1 MNLDVPV
8 SDERRIE
15 VVVNGLPLWHGSQLA
30 LDATIVSPL
39 TRRGEAHPRA
49 DVQPS
54 CAVAA
59 EARRKRT
66 QTYTYPELDRARR
79 CRLVVVGVEVP
90 DGRRIAAV
98 PVLKK
103 RGGILLAIPLL
114 ALTEEGLAQKA
125 IAGVTDDLGPTETC
139 PARGVPP
146 DDLEEGHDME
156 TEVILLDWPSSGNQ
170 RLAGPK
176 VLRCSRHKR
185 SWEPRLLHVQLA
197 EEEGEGE
204 DNLST
209 DNLLKMA
216 LVKLLQTG
224 PGSKASKKKQ
234 ALGVA
239 SLDSSSEEEDGLA
252 KLSGAKGTVLGEKLK
267 AAMKKNP
274 EAYSDAILKLAAE
287 SVGSEVFRIEDLEQF
302 VKEEMP
308 VFRIEDLEQFVK
320 EEMPVG
326 TQKTLGYSTWNLLHI
341 YKFLHAGQVEK
352 AKLQVLLGVA
362 ATEQFLL
369 DQNWG
374 SGERLLHIPK
384 PPFQTWRAS
393 EGYINSLRGELSHSR
408 LIPPTWAASI
418 IARLRDEEV
427 LVRRRGKFKGTGK
440 GKDEKGTEKE

>member
-1 MNLDVPV
+1 M
-8 SDERRIE
+8 
-15 VVVNGLPLWHGSQLA
+15 
-30 LDATIVSPL
+30 
-39 TRRGEAHPRA
+39 
-49 DVQPS
+49 PS
-54 CAVAA
+54 CNKCNRCRRRSQHCRRAPKQARKQASGSAEAPRRTEGAA
-59 EARRKRT
+59 LQQAQALVGTAPPTRPARRKPPT
-66 QTYTYPELDRARR
+66 AAED
-79 CRLVVVGVEVP
+79 VEAS
-90 DGRRIAAV
+90 D
-98 PVLKK
+98 
-103 RGGILLAIPLL
+103 
-114 ALTEEGLAQKA
+114 E
-125 IAGVTDDLGPTETC
+125 
-139 PARGVPP
+139 
-146 DDLEEGHDME
+146 
-156 TEVILLDWPSSGNQ
+156 
-170 RLAGPK
+170 
-176 VLRCSRHKR
+176 
-185 SWEPRLLHVQLA
+185 
-197 EEEGEGE
+197 EEEGEAE

-308 VFRIEDLEQFVK
+308 V
-320 EEMPVG
+320 G
-326 TQKTLGYSTWNLLHI
+326 TQKALGYSTWNLLHM

-352 AKLQVLLGVA
+352 AKLQVLLGLA

-374 SGERLLHIPK
+374 SAERLLHIPK
-384 PPFQTWRAS
+384 PPFQTWRAN